1 MAKHS
6 ISFPNILF
14 LHEGVRH
21 LQKSRFVIANEGMNL
36 VTH

>member
-21 LQKSRFVIANEGMNL
+21 LQKSRFVISNEEKIL